1 MMTNEFQHEQ
11 VFEIIG
17 LDRTRKDMIILGAL
31 LKAQKFPSDFVDFE
45 TIREQLA
52 SDEGSRKGKDSLI
65 YRSLS
70 TLEKEGFIRIDKE
83 GHKHGY
89 TSSIAIIEKAL
100 LKLISKSTKTLE
112 KELKQIDS
120 EVEALLNLNSDT
132 MATNVI
138 DLAVGKK
145 NVEKPDF
152 AQGWENILKLLDD
165 KVYRGLKKGAVIR
178 LTLEW
183 LTQHDFMDPQRLKGV
198 DTRTLKG
205 IEFRSIDH
213 NKCEK
218 EIRDRYRKR
227 IKDWRVKGGKVGYRV
242 FPRKDS
248 TYQFISRNTEGIV
261 LVVSE
266 SPLSAT
272 WIPRSAN
279 PELVDNAIEAFDR
292 DYELGTDIL
301 DFEG

>member
-1 MMTNEFQHEQ
+1 VTTEFQHEQ

-17 LDRTRKDMIILGAL
+17 LDRTRKDMIVLGAL
-31 LKAQKFPSDFVDFE
+31 LKAQKLPSDFIDFE
-45 TIREQLA
+45 TIRKQLA

-70 TLEKEGFIRIDKE
+70 TLEKEGFVRIDKE

-100 LKLISKSTKTLE
+100 VNLISKSTKTLE

-120 EVEALLNLNSDT
+120 EVDVLSNMNSDT
-132 MATNVI
+132 MATSVI
-138 DLAVGKK
+138 DLATGKK
-145 NVEKPDF
+145 KVEKPDF
-152 AQGWENILKLLDD
+152 AQGWENIVKLLDD

-178 LTLEW
+178 ITLEW
-183 LTQHDFMDPQRLKGV
+183 LSEHDYMDPQRLRSV
-198 DTRTLKG
+198 DNWALKG

-213 NKCEK
+213 NRCEK

-227 IKDWRVKGGKVGYRV
+227 IKDWRDAGGKVGYRV

-248 TYQFISRNTEGIV
+248 TYEFIARNTEGIV
-261 LVVSE
+261 LIVSE

-279 PELVDNAIEAFDR
+279 PELVDNAIKAFDR